1 MSVTERPFID
11 TWTAE
16 TAVTLQRAFRMT
28 NDAFAEHLDIAVR
41 TVAGWH
47 SDRTIVPRNQMQRV
61 LDDAYEGA
69 RQAVVERFAHLLQ
82 RKGEPVPAAP
92 KAVPAAPT
100 PSPHPQPAPAADP
113 VVAQMAA
120 DMALMQAR
128 IDSLQEQLG
137 AIALR
142 LLT

>member
-92 KAVPAAPT
+92 K
-100 PSPHPQPAPAADP
+100 PSPQPQLAPAADP

-128 IDSLQEQLG
+128 IDSLQEKLG
-137 AIALR
+137 ALALR
-142 LLT
+142 ILA